1 MKILREHKLLL
12 LIPAILLVSIFI
24 GMIPLNMAH
33 RLAGD
38 CPFVHGKQAGW
49 NKLCPFRSLASN
61 DKPLTG
67 IPNSPQFDY
76 ALQLSQA
83 LPILFFNSFFYNI
96 AFNSIPLRC

>member
-1 MKILREHKLLL
+1 MNMLRKHKLLL
-12 LIPAILLVSIFI
+12 LIPAVFLLGILI

-49 NKLCPFRSLASN
+49 TSPCPFRSLASN
-61 DKPLTG
+61 GEPLAA
-67 IPNSPQFDY
+67 IPNSPPFDQ

-83 LPILFFNSFFYNI
+83 LPIPFFGPFFCNI